1 MPPPA
6 RYKSTADF
14 VTAEIRRLILSGELP
29 AGARVDQ
36 EELADQL
43 EVSRHPVRQAIDRL
57 GERGFVILHPHRS
70 AIVAEISIADMEELY
85 GARRIVEDWA
95 IRESWKRSAPV
106 TEADLEPFFKIL
118 DTVDPAADLD
128 TFMAANRDF
137 HLAMY
142 KGCGNRHVLRTITS
156 LFDLSERYQRA
167 ALYHSPRQDTSKRDH
182 REMMQA
188 VAAGDRDRL
197 LTLAHSHNDG
207 TQAMVRAH
215 HQITS
220 AG

>member
-1 MPPPA
+1 MPPQA

-36 EELADQL
+36 EELAEQL

-57 GERGFVILHPHRS
+57 GERGFVIIHPHRS

-85 GARRIVEDWA
+85 GARRVLEDWA
-95 IRESWKRSAPV
+95 IRESWNRSAAV
-106 TEADLEPFFKIL
+106 TEADLAPSFKIL
-118 DTVDPAADLD
+118 ESVDPAEDLD
-128 TFMAANRDF
+128 AFMAANRDF
-137 HLAMY
+137 HLAMHRS
-142 KGCGNRHVLRTITS
+142 CGNRHVLRTITS

-167 ALYHSPRQDTSKRDH
+167 ALHQAPRQDASKRDH

-188 VAAGDRDRL
+188 VIAGDRDRL
-197 LTLAHSHNDG
+197 LALAHSHNDG
-207 TQAMVRAH
+207 TQATVRAYH
-215 HQITS
+215 GMTS
-220 AG
+220 RK

>member
-1 MPPPA
+1 MPPQA

-36 EELADQL
+36 EELAEQL

-57 GERGFVILHPHRS
+57 GERGFVIIHPHRS

-85 GARRIVEDWA
+85 GARRVLEDWA
-95 IRESWKRSAPV
+95 IRESWNRSAPV
-106 TEADLEPFFKIL
+106 TEADLAPSFKIL
-118 DTVDPAADLD
+118 ESVDPAEDLD
-128 TFMAANRDF
+128 AFMTANRDF
-137 HLAMY
+137 HLAMHRS
-142 KGCGNRHVLRTITS
+142 CGNRHVLRTITS

-167 ALYHSPRQDTSKRDH
+167 ALHQAPRQEASKRDH

-188 VAAGDRDRL
+188 VIAGDRDRL
-197 LTLAHSHNDG
+197 LALAHSHNDG
-207 TQAMVRAH
+207 TQATVRTYH
-215 HQITS
+215 GMTS
-220 AG
+220 RK

>member
-1 MPPPA
+1 MPPQA

-36 EELADQL
+36 EELAEQL

-57 GERGFVILHPHRS
+57 GERGFVIIHPHRS

-85 GARRIVEDWA
+85 GARRVLEDWA
-95 IRESWKRSAPV
+95 IRESWNRSAAV
-106 TEADLEPFFKIL
+106 TEADLAPSFKIL
-118 DTVDPAADLD
+118 ESVDPAEDLD
-128 TFMAANRDF
+128 AFMTANRDF
-137 HLAMY
+137 HLAMHRS
-142 KGCGNRHVLRTITS
+142 CGNRHVLRTITS

-167 ALYHSPRQDTSKRDH
+167 ALHQSTRQDASGRDH

-188 VAAGDRDRL
+188 VIAGDRDRL

-207 TQAMVRAH
+207 TQATVRAYH
-215 HQITS
+215 GMTS
-220 AG
+220 RK

>member
-1 MPPPA
+1 MPPQA

-36 EELADQL
+36 EELAEQL

-57 GERGFVILHPHRS
+57 GERGFVIIQPHRS

-85 GARRIVEDWA
+85 GARRVLEDWA
-95 IRESWKRSAPV
+95 IRESWNRSAAV
-106 TEADLEPFFKIL
+106 TEADLAPSFKIL
-118 DTVDPAADLD
+118 ESVDPAEDLD
-128 TFMAANRDF
+128 AFMTANRDF
-137 HLAMY
+137 HLAMHR
-142 KGCGNRHVLRTITS
+142 GCGNRHVLRTITS

-167 ALYHSPRQDTSKRDH
+167 ALHQAPRQDASKRDH

-188 VAAGDRDRL
+188 VIAGDRDRL
-197 LTLAHSHNDG
+197 LALAHSHNDG
-207 TQAMVRAH
+207 TQATVRTYH
-215 HQITS
+215 GMTS
-220 AG
+220 RK

>member
-1 MPPPA
+1 MPPQA

-36 EELADQL
+36 EELAEQL

-57 GERGFVILHPHRS
+57 GERGFVIIQPHRS

-85 GARRIVEDWA
+85 GARRVLEDWA
-95 IRESWKRSAPV
+95 IRESWNRSAAV
-106 TEADLEPFFKIL
+106 TEADLAPSFKIL
-118 DTVDPAADLD
+118 ESVDPAEDLD
-128 TFMAANRDF
+128 AFMTANRDF
-137 HLAMY
+137 HLAMHRS
-142 KGCGNRHVLRTITS
+142 CGNRHVLRTITS

-167 ALYHSPRQDTSKRDH
+167 ALHQAPRQDASKRDH

-188 VAAGDRDRL
+188 VIAGDRDRL
-197 LTLAHSHNDG
+197 LALAHSHNDG
-207 TQAMVRAH
+207 TQATVRTYH
-215 HQITS
+215 GMTS
-220 AG
+220 RK